1 MARKLT
7 ALETAGIV
15 LLAALTVFLTWR
27 IKAIENGLAGEHNP
41 TALRNRQAPEF
52 SLRALDGR
60 RISLSDYK
68 GKKKLVISYWASW
81 CGPCRMEMPSLRSF
95 YQNYHK
101 PDSNFEL
108 LAISIDE
115 DRSQAE
121 SFAREERLP
130 FPVLLDP
137 DSRAADA
144 YSVGAIPALFVVE
157 KDGRVSYA
165 ATGAEDMLE
174 FRLAAQLGIEIEH
187 RAPARDVED
196 HGDTGD

>member
-7 ALETAGIV
+7 ALETAGVI
-15 LLAALTVFLTWR
+15 LLAALTIFLTWR
-27 IKAIENGLAGEHNP
+27 VKAIENGLSGERNP
-41 TALRNRQAPEF
+41 SALRNKQAPEF
-52 SLRALDGR
+52 SLQALDGR

-81 CGPCRMEMPSLRSF
+81 CGPCRMEMPSLRRF

-101 PDSNFEL
+101 PDSDFEL
-108 LAISIDE
+108 LAVSIDE
-115 DRSQAE
+115 DKSQAE

-137 DSRAADA
+137 ESRAADA

-165 ATGAEDMLE
+165 ATGVEEMLE
-174 FRLAAQLGIEIEH
+174 YRLAAQLGIEIE
-187 RAPARDVED
+187 RQPPGGVED
-196 HGDTGD
+196 HDRTGD